1 MKVVSYTLS
10 ILTVIV
16 LAFLGAALTAAQET
30 PDLAGTRWELA
41 GYGDPQSLTPVVTD
55 RPVTLEFI
63 DGERLGGSGGCNGYG
78 SSYTLNG
85 DALTVEAVVSTMMAC
100 MTDGLMEQ
108 EQAYF
113 AALQSATRYAVVD
126 GMLIIEYGEEGQH
139 MAFMPARNL
148 TDGSWQLIA
157 FVQDGE
163 QTPVIEGTL
172 ITAMFDA
179 EGRIGGSG
187 GCNSYGGSFSAAEGG
202 LTFSGLFSTE
212 RACLEEGVMAQERAY
227 FDALQAATRYSIIR
241 NALVIATGDG
251 GQLIFTFVPGLT
263 DTAWQLE
270 SWISG
275 GEASA
280 PVADSLITLEFST
293 DGRVAG
299 TGGCNRY
306 GGTFTAGDEGTLTV
320 SALFSTRRAC
330 MGDGLMQ
337 QEQAYLAA
345 LETATAYAIS
355 GAQLT
360 ITYGDGDA
368 LVFIPAAT
376 VTAAR

>member
-1 MKVVSYTLS
+1 
-10 ILTVIV
+10 
-16 LAFLGAALTAAQET
+16 
-30 PDLAGTRWELA
+30 
-41 GYGDPQSLTPVVTD
+41 
-55 RPVTLEFI
+55 
-63 DGERLGGSGGCNGYG
+63 
-78 SSYTLNG
+78 
-85 DALTVEAVVSTMMAC
+85 
-100 MTDGLMEQ
+100 ME
-108 EQAYF
+108 
-113 AALQSATRYAVVD
+113 
-126 GMLIIEYGEEGQH
+126 
-139 MAFMPARNL
+139 
-148 TDGSWQLIA
+148 
-157 FVQDGE
+157 
-163 QTPVIEGTL
+163 
-172 ITAMFDA
+172 
-179 EGRIGGSG
+179 
-187 GCNSYGGSFSAAEGG
+187 
-202 LTFSGLFSTE
+202 
-212 RACLEEGVMAQERAY
+212 QERAY

-241 NALVIATGDG
+241 NALVIDTGDG

-280 PVADSLITLEFST
+280 PVADSLITLEFSA
-293 DGRVAG
+293 DGRVGG

-306 GGTFTAGDEGTLTV
+306 GGTYTAGDEGGLTL